1 MRRIFGVILVVIGII
16 IGISALGISFSSQ
29 TTTASE
35 EILDYDVSKMNEIKV
50 ESTVS
55 DITITPVEADGLTIN
70 VNSSRDDEYKVEAKE
85 KGSTLIIKVSEE
97 KQWITFGR
105 SMKTVDIFIPKE
117 YEDKLS
123 VTTTVGSIV
132 LEEPI
137 ELKELFV
144 KTTAGDIDNISGKID
159 YVTAA
164 STAGDVKMKDLETVE
179 TTLQGSAGDFRLDN
193 FVGAITGKNT
203 AGDLIVN
210 FKDENH
216 NIDFKG
222 SAGDIKIN
230 IPSPSFE
237 LDASSSVGDISIGF
251 PITSDRS
258 STRKVQGTVNDAKYT
273 VKVST
278 SVGDINIE

>member
-1 MRRIFGVILVVIGII
+1 MRRILGVILVVIGII

-55 DITITPVEADGLTIN
+55 DITITPVEAEGLTIN
-70 VNSSRDDEYKVEAKE
+70 VHSSNDDYKVKAKE
-85 KGSTLIIKVSEE
+85 KGSTLIIELTEK

-105 SMKTVDIFIPKE
+105 SMKTVDILVPKE

-132 LEEPI
+132 LKEPI
-137 ELKELFV
+137 ELKELIV
-144 KTTAGDIDNISGKID
+144 KTTAGDIENISGKID
-159 YVTAA
+159 YVTVA

-193 FVGAITGKNT
+193 FVGSITGRNT

-258 STRKVQGTVNDAKYT
+258 STRKVQGTVNDGKYT